1 MNNNVRVRRAIGNVL
16 EKSLRHLEEAGE
28 LLSGDV
34 LATLE
39 KSLRHLEEAGE
50 LLGDTGDIDSK
61 ELDEAADAI
70 LVAIRKIWQ
79 YMGELDDLD

>member
-1 MNNNVRVRRAIGNVL
+1 
-16 EKSLRHLEEAGE
+16 
-28 LLSGDV
+28 V

-50 LLGDTGDIDSK
+50 LLGDTGDTDSK

>member
-1 MNNNVRVRRAIGNVL
+1 MNNNVRVKRAIENV
-16 EKSLRHLEEAGE
+16 
-28 LLSGDV
+28 
-34 LATLE
+34 LE

-79 YMGELDDLD
+79 YMGELDDVE